1 MPNYNYPYA
10 PQYYPQMPTQPNVF
24 PTNLNV
30 GSTQPTQQAQQAQ
43 QIQDGGFITVPNEE
57 TVYSYPVAIGKCVTF
72 KIEGKPIIMEKS
84 MGFSQFDA
92 PKIDKYRLVKEESEK
107 SAETVDLSDM
117 DKIKS
122 DIREIWG
129 KLDEIE
135 NSRKKNQPQPK
146 ADRNGEH

>member
-1 MPNYNYPYA
+1 MPSYNYNYPQYQ
-10 PQYYPQMPTQPNVF
+10 PQYYPQMPVQNA
-24 PTNLNV
+24 PT
-30 GSTQPTQQAQQAQ
+30 TQQAQQAP

-57 TVYSYPVAIGKCVTF
+57 TVYNYPVQIGKCVTF

-84 MGFSQFDA
+84 MGYSQFDA
-92 PKIDKYRLVKEESEK
+92 PKIDKYRLVKEESDRSE
-107 SAETVDLSDM
+107 ETVDLSDM

-146 ADRNGEH
+146 NDRNGER